1 MRSRRTTRLRLL
13 QELSHPK
20 LHSPGKRYLRCA
32 PASSLRPPLLA
43 LSTVCI
49 VLALTRKIFH
59 AQNLDITA
67 RTPLKELDPNRE
79 LARTSPSREKT
90 MPFSVT
96 ADSQGPITGKEVAS
110 TAEAKTSPPIT
121 IQTPELQEDTR
132 PAGEPSTPDDQSSQA
147 VSSSSPGK

>member
-1 MRSRRTTRLRLL
+1 MRSRRTTHLRLPP
-13 QELSHPK
+13 EPSHPK
-20 LHSPGKRYLRCA
+20 LHPPGKRYLRCA
-32 PASSLRPPLLA
+32 PASSLRPSLLA

-49 VLALTRKIFH
+49 VLALTRKFH

-79 LARTSPSREKT
+79 LARTSLSLKKT